1 MRGGG
6 GDGNVSAQDT
16 PRLRHPQAR
25 GGTRF
30 ALAGGGALSW
40 DGTHGERGGH
50 VARNPWRIRARMA
63 GVVLVAVLS
72 GIVVGMLLVHL
83 LLAPNRGQP

>member
-1 MRGGG
+1 
-6 GDGNVSAQDT
+6 
-16 PRLRHPQAR
+16 
-25 GGTRF
+25 
-30 ALAGGGALSW
+30 
-40 DGTHGERGGH
+40 
-50 VARNPWRIRARMA
+50 MA